1 MASAGKFSGALAAV
15 ALVEVLLREMLPAAA
30 NVVEPFVLLVVLTS
44 LRGNSLH
51 GLTGGF
57 AAGLVQDTLTASL
70 FGLHSL
76 ACCVVGYAVARAS
89 QRILTNQRVV
99 AGLLIVAGV
108 VGHQVLVIGLLNVLG
123 IADVDPDVLVVLSR
137 ALLTG
142 AAGLAYLWLAR
153 RLREW
158 ALRRRTLAARRVRS
172 K

>member
-1 MASAGKFSGALAAV
+1 MASAGRFAGALAAV
-15 ALVEVLLREMLPAAA
+15 ALVEVLLGEVLPAAA
-30 NVVEPFVLLVVLTS
+30 NVVELFVLLVILTS

-51 GLTGGF
+51 GLTGGL

-89 QRILTNQRVV
+89 QRILTNQRMV
-99 AGLLIVAGV
+99 AGLLIAVGV
-108 VGHQVLVIGLLNVLG
+108 VVHQVLVIGLLTVLD

-137 ALLTG
+137 ALLTS
-142 AAGLAYLWLAR
+142 AAGLAYLWLAG

-158 ALRRRTLAARRVRS
+158 AVRRRTLAARRVRS

>member
-1 MASAGKFSGALAAV
+1 MASASKFAGALAAV
-15 ALVEVLLREMLPAAA
+15 ALVEVLLGQVLPAAA
-30 NVVEPFVLLVVLTS
+30 NVVELFVLLVVLIS

-51 GLTGGF
+51 GLTGGL
-57 AAGLVQDTLTASL
+57 AAGLVQDALTASL

-89 QRILTNQRVV
+89 QRILTNQRIV
-99 AGLLIVAGV
+99 AGLLIAAGV
-108 VGHQVLVIGLLNVLG
+108 MVQQVLVIGLLTVLD

-137 ALLTG
+137 AVLTC

-153 RLREW
+153 RLGRW
-158 ALRRRTLAARRVRS
+158 ALRRRTLASRRVRS